1 MEILHFNAEVIIF
14 KHAKFFTRTFN
25 LKILMVSIMTEL
37 SEQNIIKKIQN
48 RDTFIASIEGGAF
61 SLKIDHY
68 EPAFSAAI
76 HNGGN
81 MRPELIS
88 NCILSQAE
96 RYYEEDPYT
105 GSFIEN
111 QPITLIC
118 HDSRYEYDLNRNTDE
133 CVYETAWGKDVWKQP
148 LSAATI
154 ATSKARHAQFYRIV
168 SAICDALIED
178 FGECIVY
185 DNHSYNFKRHER
197 KDLPVFNLGT
207 TSVKSDKWRPI
218 IDRWVNALNTMQV
231 DGCEINAAE
240 NDIFYGK
247 GQLAAHCHG
256 LYDNVLVLATE
267 SKKVFMDELSGEP
280 DKVVLPSLQKMYNAT
295 VSENTAAYIKSNHR

>member
-1 MEILHFNAEVIIF
+1 MVNIY
-14 KHAKFFTRTFN
+14 TRSFDN
-25 LKILMVSIMTEL
+25 NNIYSIESLLMVHTMTIL
-37 SEQNIIKKIQN
+37 SEQNILDKIKN
-48 RDTFIASIEGGAF
+48 RDIFTATIEGGSF
-61 SLKIDHY
+61 TLKIDQY

-76 HNGGN
+76 HNGSN
-81 MRPELIS
+81 LREDLIN
-88 NCILSQAE
+88 NCLLSRAE

-111 QPITLIC
+111 QPITLIG
-118 HDSRYEYDLNRNTDE
+118 HDSRYEYDLNRNTDD

-148 LSAATI
+148 LSTETI

-168 SAICDALIED
+168 SAICDALLQD

-185 DNHSYNFKRHER
+185 DNHSYNYKRHQR
-197 KDLPVFNLGT
+197 KDLPVFNVGT
-207 TSVKSDKWRPI
+207 SSVKSDKWRPV
-218 IDRWVNALNTMQV
+218 IDRWVNALKTMPV
-231 DGCEINAAE
+231 EGCDISAAE

-267 SKKVFMDELSGEP
+267 SKKVFMDELTGEA
-280 DKVVLPSLQKMYNAT
+280 DEIVLASLQKAYNAT
-295 VSENTAAYIKSNHR
+295 VAENTAAYIKSNHSQ

>member
-1 MEILHFNAEVIIF
+1 M
-14 KHAKFFTRTFN
+14 TR
-25 LKILMVSIMTEL
+25 L
-37 SEQNIIKKIQN
+37 SEQDILTKIDN
-48 RDTFIASIEGGAF
+48 RETFNATINGGAF
-61 SLKIDHY
+61 TLKIDHY

-81 MRPELIS
+81 LRSELLS
-88 NCILSQAE
+88 NCILTEAE

-105 GSFIEN
+105 GSFIAN
-111 QPITLIC
+111 QPITLIG

-148 LSAATI
+148 LSEAAI
-154 ATSKARHAQFYRIV
+154 ATSKAKHAQFYRIV
-168 SAICDALIED
+168 SAICNALLED
-178 FGECIVY
+178 FGKCIVY

-207 TSVKSDKWRPI
+207 TSVKSDKWRPV
-218 IDRWVNALNTMQV
+218 IDRWIKALQNMKV
-231 DGCEINAAE
+231 EGCEITAAE

-247 GQLAAHCHG
+247 GQLAAHCHS

-267 SKKVFMDELSGEP
+267 SKKIFMDELTGEP
-280 DKVVLPSLQKMYNAT
+280 DKIILPSLQNSYNTT
-295 VSENTAAYIKSNHR
+295 VSKNTAAYIKSNHP

>member
-1 MEILHFNAEVIIF
+1 
-14 KHAKFFTRTFN
+14 
-25 LKILMVSIMTEL
+25 MVAL
-37 SEQNIIKKIQN
+37 SEQEIIQKIKN
-48 RDTFIASIEGGAF
+48 RESFSAIIDNGAF
-61 SLKIDHY
+61 SIKIDKY

-81 MRPELIS
+81 MRPELTE
-88 NCILSQAE
+88 NCLLSEAE

-111 QPITLIC
+111 QPITLIG
-118 HDSRYEYDLNRNTDE
+118 HDSRYEYDLNRSTDE
-133 CVYETAWGKDVWKQP
+133 CVYETAWGRDVWKHA
-148 LSAATI
+148 LSDEAIAAG
-154 ATSKARHAQFYRIV
+154 KAKHAQFYRVV
-168 SAICDALIED
+168 SALCDALTGD

-207 TSVKSDKWRPI
+207 SSVKSDKWRPI
-218 IDRWVNALNTMQV
+218 IDRWVKVLGEMPV
-231 DGCEINAAE
+231 DGCDISAAE

-267 SKKVFMDELSGEP
+267 AKKVFMDELTGKP
-280 DKVVLPSLQKMYNAT
+280 DSIVLPSLQKAYNIT
-295 VSENTAAYIKSNHR
+295 VAENTAAYIKSNHS